1 MIYFG
6 VVLTL
11 LSYFLGIYI
20 HKKTKLIIMNPLL
33 IAILFVI
40 IILLSFNI
48 EYEIY
53 NSSAKYISYFLTPA
67 TISLAIPLYKQIHL
81 LKKNIKAIILGILS
95 GVLSSL
101 TSVLAFS
108 YLFMFTHEEYVTF
121 LPKSITTAIG
131 MGVVE
136 ELGGYVSIAVAS
148 IIITGIIGNIFAVK
162 ILSLARVHHP
172 ISKGLAIGCAS
183 HAIGTTKAMEIGEVE
198 GAMSSLAIVVSG
210 LITVIGA
217 SLFSM
222 LF

>member
-1 MIYFG
+1 MMYFG